1 MGRNK
6 SRARK
11 QKAAARSAE
20 KRAARTCAEERE
32 GYAALIAARRAH
44 RIAARA
50 VATAFVKQHMPRPER
65 MGAFCTAMKNDLVIH
80 FSKEEGTTKVYEA
93 LWWMSYNCRMC
104 GMGKWYCDCQPLSGT
119 DEEVSD
125 GDSWKTDGSEFSE
138 GWETD
143 TEDEEQQDEG
153 LDTPGKKK
161 SLPVSISP
169 EDATATAKAT
179 KRALFVRSK

>member
-1 MGRNK
+1 MGNKARN
-6 SRARK
+6 RK
-11 QKAAARSAE
+11 RKAAARSRE
-20 KRAARTCAEERE
+20 KRAALTCAEERE
-32 GYAALIAARRAH
+32 RDAALIVARRAH
-44 RIAARA
+44 RIAAKA
-50 VATAFVKQHMPRPER
+50 VAIAFVKQHMPRPER
-65 MGAFCTAMKNDLVIH
+65 MGAFCTAMKNDLVTH

-104 GMGKWYCDCQPLSGT
+104 GMGKWYCTCQPLSGT

-169 EDATATAKAT
+169 EDATATAKAA

>member
-1 MGRNK
+1 
-6 SRARK
+6 
-11 QKAAARSAE
+11 
-20 KRAARTCAEERE
+20 
-32 GYAALIAARRAH
+32 
-44 RIAARA
+44 
-50 VATAFVKQHMPRPER
+50 
-65 MGAFCTAMKNDLVIH
+65 
-80 FSKEEGTTKVYEA
+80 
-93 LWWMSYNCRMC
+93 MC
-104 GMGKWYCDCQPLSGT
+104 GMGKWYCTCQPLSGT

-169 EDATATAKAT
+169 EDATATAQAA
-179 KRALFVRSK
+179 KRALFVKCK